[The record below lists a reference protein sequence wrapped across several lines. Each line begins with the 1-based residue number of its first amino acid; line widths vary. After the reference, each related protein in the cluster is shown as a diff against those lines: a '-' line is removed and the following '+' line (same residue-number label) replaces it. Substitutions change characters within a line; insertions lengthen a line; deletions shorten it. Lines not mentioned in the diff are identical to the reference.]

1 MPEAPLPS
9 NEVQRLS
16 ALRALHILDTPA
28 EERFDRITR
37 LAQRLFDVPIALVS
51 LVDENRQWFKSCQGL
66 DLTETPR
73 SSSFCAH
80 AILGDDILVIPD
92 ATQDP
97 RFADNPLVTGKPYI
111 RFYAGCLLEGTD
123 GSKFGS
129 LCIIDQRPRVLQPD
143 QYELLRDLAA
153 WAGNE
158 VNTVELRRALQ
169 QQRSSEA
176 RIRAMMDGVAS
187 GIITFDEQGTI
198 QWMNQAAQCMSGYE
212 VAELTGQSAALLL
225 VETERELLQAY
236 LSQYQQGERTSERS
250 STHELTGRRKDRST
264 FPLELVLSEI
274 RLPDQRLFM
283 AAVRD
288 ITERKQAEQ
297 THQFLST
304 IVESSDDAIIGKSID
319 GRILSWNASAERLY
333 GYAAEEV
340 IGRSFRV
347 LVPPDRSDEV
357 QRILERMQQGQR
369 IDHYETVRVR
379 KDGVRIDV
387 SLAESPIIDAAGQ
400 IVGISTIARDITS
413 RRQMEEALRES
424 ETSIRTLY
432 NIVAAQ
438 HLSFDG
444 KIQEIL
450 RMGRQR
456 FDLEIGLLSRVRD
469 EEYEV
474 IEAQSPDDTITKGSI
489 FELGV
494 TYCREAIR
502 RNGPVRFERATGSE
516 WFEHPCYTTFGLEAY
531 LGTPVVVA
539 GETYGTLAFF
549 NRTPRAYAF
558 DRRDEEFLRLMAQWV
573 GGEIERQQ
581 KTQQLQAYAEE
592 IKRANEAF
600 AVARDQAVEAS
611 RLKSEFLATMSHE
624 IRTPMNAIIGMTELL
639 LDTPL
644 DDEQREFATV
654 VRDSGDALLTIIN
667 DILDFSKIE
676 AGRLVLERLD
686 FALLT
691 VVEGAAELLAA
702 KANEK
707 RLALMSFVSPEVP
720 GHVVGDPGRLRQVL
734 VNLIGNAVKFTE
746 RGEVLVRV
754 TLAAET
760 DADVT
765 LRFAVS
771 DSGIG
776 LSEAAMRRL
785 FEPFTQADGST
796 TRKHGG
802 TGLGLAISKRLV
814 GLMGGEIGVESTEGQ
829 GSTFWF
835 TARFDRSSL
844 AAAVLPPVEDLAGL
858 RVLIVDDSQPH
869 RTVLQT
875 YLRSWHMQD
884 DGVASGEEALDVLRA
899 AAADGQPYDLAIV
912 DLSMPGMD
920 GFAVARS
927 VQLDPAIAATRLI
940 LLTAYDERGQGEQ
953 ARRAGFAA
961 YLTKPVKQSHLLDTI
976 ATVGTNIRHES
987 PAEQQRA
994 AADTRR
1000 TGPSRQ
1006 EALEA
1011 GRLLLL
1017 VEDNPTNQKLALIQ
1031 LNKLGFVADAV
1042 VNGREAVEATANP
1055 THPYA
1060 LILMDVQMPEMDGLA
1075 ATRAIRKAES
1085 TTGKHVPIVAMT
1097 ANAMQGDREAC
1108 IAAGMDDYISKPVN
1122 REKLQQ
1128 ALERWLPVAK

>member
-9 NEVQRLS
+9 NEAQRLS

-97 RFADNPLVTGKPYI
+97 RFADNPFVTGHPYI
-111 RFYAGCLLEGTD
+111 RFYAGCPLEGTD

-129 LCIIDQRPRVLQPD
+129 LCIIDQRPRELEPD
-143 QYELLRDLAA
+143 QYQLLRDLAA

-158 VNTVELRRALQ
+158 VNTVELRRALLL
-169 QQRSSEA
+169 QRESEA
-176 RIRAMMDGVAS
+176 RVRAMMDGVAN
-187 GIITFDEQGTI
+187 GIITFDENGTI
-198 QWMNQAAQCMSGYE
+198 RWMNQAAQCMSGYS
-212 VAELTGQSAALLL
+212 VNELTGQNAALLL
-225 VETERELLQAY
+225 AESERKRLQAY
-236 LSQYQQGERTSERS
+236 LDRFQQADQANQRNTGR
-250 STHELTGRRKDRST
+250 ELTGRRKDGST

-288 ITERKQAEQ
+288 ITERKHAEQ

-304 IVESSDDAIIGKSID
+304 IVESSDDAIVGKSID
-319 GRILSWNASAERLY
+319 GHILSWNVGAQQLY

-340 IGRSFRV
+340 IGRSFRI
-347 LVPPDRSDEV
+347 LVPPERSAEV
-357 QRILERMQQGQR
+357 QQILERIQQGQR

-379 KDGVRIDV
+379 KDGVRINV
-387 SLAESPIIDAAGQ
+387 SLTESPIKDATGQ
-400 IVGISTIARDITS
+400 IVGISMIARDITS

-474 IEAQSPDDTITKGSI
+474 IEAQSPDNSITKGNI
-489 FELGV
+489 FDLGV

-516 WFEHPCYTTFGLEAY
+516 WSEHPCYSAFGLEAY

-581 KTQQLQAYAEE
+581 KTHQLQAYAEE
-592 IKRANEAF
+592 IKRANEAL

-644 DDEQREFATV
+644 DEEQREFATV
-654 VRDSGDALLTIIN
+654 VRDSADALLTIIN

-686 FALLT
+686 FAPIA
-691 VVEGAAELLAA
+691 VVEGATELLAA

-771 DSGIG
+771 DTGIG

-829 GSTFWF
+829 GST
-835 TARFDRSSL
+835 
-844 AAAVLPPVEDLAGL
+844 
-858 RVLIVDDSQPH
+858 
-869 RTVLQT
+869 
-875 YLRSWHMQD
+875 
-884 DGVASGEEALDVLRA
+884 
-899 AAADGQPYDLAIV
+899 
-912 DLSMPGMD
+912 
-920 GFAVARS
+920 
-927 VQLDPAIAATRLI
+927 
-940 LLTAYDERGQGEQ
+940 
-953 ARRAGFAA
+953 
-961 YLTKPVKQSHLLDTI
+961 
-976 ATVGTNIRHES
+976 
-987 PAEQQRA
+987 
-994 AADTRR
+994 
-1000 TGPSRQ
+1000 
-1006 EALEA
+1006 
-1011 GRLLLL
+1011 
-1017 VEDNPTNQKLALIQ
+1017 
-1031 LNKLGFVADAV
+1031 
-1042 VNGREAVEATANP
+1042 
-1055 THPYA
+1055 
-1060 LILMDVQMPEMDGLA
+1060 
-1075 ATRAIRKAES
+1075 
-1085 TTGKHVPIVAMT
+1085 
-1097 ANAMQGDREAC
+1097 
-1108 IAAGMDDYISKPVN
+1108 
-1122 REKLQQ
+1122 
-1128 ALERWLPVAK
+1128 